1 MYVTLDIE
9 TLDIYNIY
17 FGEKQKNNVIQNCFF
32 SNIYFST
39 LCYTLNNLV
48 FFLEFEMITYYHQ
61 KNQLH
66 FNTNC
71 THNIQ
76 LVKNIERIEKQLLT
90 YYQKNTDEYAIQ
102 YTLFTQVKKG
112 YIKLISNTNFN
123 TSAALLL
130 RISGIWENKQGEI
143 GLIYKF
149 LKAGNPDHSTK
160 KYVDFIQ
167 LQH

>member
-39 LCYTLNNLV
+39 LYYTLNNLV
-48 FFLEFEMITYYHQ
+48 FFLEFELISTCPQ
-61 KNQLH
+61 KNQLF
-66 FNTNC
+66 FNTNNA
-71 THNIQ
+71 HNIQ
-76 LVKNIERIEKQLLT
+76 IMHHIQRIEKQLLT
-90 YYQKNTDEYAIQ
+90 YYQKYTNENEVQ
-102 YTLFTQVKKG
+102 YTLYQQLKKG
-112 YIKLISNTNFN
+112 YIKMIMHTNFKK
-123 TSAALLL
+123 TPLLL

-149 LKAGNPDHSTK
+149 LKANGTNMNTNK
-160 KYVDFIQ
+160 FVE
-167 LQH
+167 